1 MNMKIFNFNNDE
13 WYDFEVDNTTTMTN
27 IKKQYAEK
35 LNLDVDKLTVWISS
49 MINKNR
55 KKEWIPE
62 ADYLTLACCNILIPE
77 AKTFIIIKS
86 V

>member
-1 MNMKIFNFNNDE
+1 MNIKILNSNNNE
-13 WYDFEVDNTTTMTN
+13 WYDFEVDDTTTMIN

-35 LNLDVDKLTVWISS
+35 LNLDVDKLRVWISS

-55 KKEWIPE
+55 KKEWISE
-62 ADYLTLACCNILIPE
+62 ADDLTLACCDILIPK
-77 AKTFIIIKS
+77 AQAFIIIKS